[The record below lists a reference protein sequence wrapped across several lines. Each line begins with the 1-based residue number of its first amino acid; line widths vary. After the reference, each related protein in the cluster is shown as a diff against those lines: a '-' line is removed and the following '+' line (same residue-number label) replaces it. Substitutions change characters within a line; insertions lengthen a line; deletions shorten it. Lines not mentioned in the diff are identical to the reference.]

1 MEGDVLGEDALQQ
14 KLRDSRRRF
23 QRRMQRLIEK
33 YNQPFEDAPLVQM
46 STLTYETPQGLR
58 IWGGGLVKERNE
70 GHIQDSHVRTVG
82 RKDDPEQAAARGHEL
97 PTAYTATLGEDSK
110 SDDVDGTV
118 YPEDLAAGALVP
130 AAPRN
135 PLKNELRRKYLTQV
149 DILLQDEGYFQRA
162 SYGGGKDTCGTL
174 VRSLTLPARHA
185 HGCCDIIS
193 EKSPGSPI
201 KPASSP
207 RESGPSHSCST
218 DLAVVP
224 RNDSLLL
231 QGAGGNSLSSSQSFE
246 AEDICDV
253 TISDMYAGMLHSM
266 SRLLSTKP
274 SCIISTKT
282 FIIQNWNSRQRFRHK
297 GRVNRTRCRAGRHL
311 RRSPQEGPSACPEPA
326 KEVGALRACENL
338 LSASGHKTGLKLGKA
353 ILEVNKL
360 QIHKLDPSWKEL
372 KGTFQKD
379 SSLTSLDSGAMYRLD
394 QENRIR
400 ALKWLI
406 SPVKIVSRPRT
417 LPCEGGKH
425 YREIEIKFDKLHQE
439 YCPDPRKQSCLTYLP
454 SSSAVD
460 VYRGGPA
467 SPGGPRS
474 LETHRPNSL
483 HIKAKAKKL
492 NEAFENLGRSLDADR
507 CLPTGDSS
515 LSLSKTNPTWSP
527 GRSEQTAGLLFQGNS
542 LGIFRKSMS
551 PSKAISV
558 PRIRPLSCGRGRYDE
573 IKEKFDKL
581 HQKYCQ
587 TSPQRMKAPL
597 CIGASPDEASV
608 KAQYQKEDFLGKVNP
623 DFGFQGSLKLSSSP
637 QRSVRGPLG
646 STTVE
651 VHPSTC
657 FVSAAGKDHESPAKR
672 CRLSDPGVYGQSA
685 SSRDSSRVVRK
696 AIPRPGEEV
705 GPSQRD
711 WEEKKRKEQH
721 IFEDGREK

>member
-1 MEGDVLGEDALQQ
+1 MESDVLGEDALQQ
-14 KLRDSRRRF
+14 KLGDSRRRF

-70 GHIQDSHVRTVG
+70 GHIQVFKVKFYCQHALPRGNIGVNESVSCWGHWCHAWFSRLNYPPLLSLLRTLTSLFY
-82 RKDDPEQAAARGHEL
+82 Q
-97 PTAYTATLGEDSK
+97 
-110 SDDVDGTV
+110 
-118 YPEDLAAGALVP
+118 P
-130 AAPRN
+130 AAPWN

-174 VRSLTLPARHA
+174 VRSLTLPARPA

-297 GRVNRTRCRAGRHL
+297 GRVNRTRCRARRHL
-311 RRSPQEGPSACPEPA
+311 RGSPQEGPSARPEPA

-338 LSASGHKTGLKLGKA
+338 LSASGHKTGLKLDKA

-406 SPVKIVSRPRT
+406 SPVKIVSRRRT

-474 LETHRPNSL
+474 LETHRPNSF

-492 NEAFENLGRSLDADR
+492 NEAFENLGRSLDAER
-507 CLPTGDSS
+507 CLPTSDSS
-515 LSLSKTNPTWSP
+515 LLLSKTNPTWSP

-542 LGIFRKSMS
+542 LGIFRKSVS
-551 PSKAISV
+551 PSRAISV
-558 PRIRPLSCGRGRYDE
+558 PRIRPLSCRRGRYDE

-587 TSPQRMKAPL
+587 TSPQRTKAPL
-597 CIGASPDEASV
+597 CIGVSPDEASV
-608 KAQYQKEDFLGKVNP
+608 KARYQKEDFLGKVNP

-657 FVSAAGKDHESPAKR
+657 SVSAAGKDHESPAKR
-672 CRLSDPGVYGQSA
+672 CRLSDPGVGHA
-685 SSRDSSRVVRK
+685 SSPLSPQSNGWPPSGRADGPHPPSR
-696 AIPRPGEEV
+696 
-705 GPSQRD
+705 SQFLFT
-711 WEEKKRKEQH
+711 H
-721 IFEDGREK
+721 LCLFVL

>member
-1 MEGDVLGEDALQQ
+1 MESDVLGEDALQQ
-14 KLRDSRRRF
+14 KLGDSRRRF

-97 PTAYTATLGEDSK
+97 PTACTATLGEDSK

-118 YPEDLAAGALVP
+118 YQEDLAAGALVP
-130 AAPRN
+130 AAPWN

-174 VRSLTLPARHA
+174 VRSLTLPARPA

-297 GRVNRTRCRAGRHL
+297 GRVNRTRCRARRHL
-311 RRSPQEGPSACPEPA
+311 RGSPQEGPSARPEPA

-338 LSASGHKTGLKLGKA
+338 LSASGHKTGLKLDKA

-406 SPVKIVSRPRT
+406 SPVKIVSRRRT

-474 LETHRPNSL
+474 LETHRPNSF

-507 CLPTGDSS
+507 CLPTSDSS
-515 LSLSKTNPTWSP
+515 LLLSKTNPTWSP

-542 LGIFRKSMS
+542 LGIFRKSVS
-551 PSKAISV
+551 PSRAISV

-587 TSPQRMKAPL
+587 TSPQRTKAPL
-597 CIGASPDEASV
+597 CIGVSPDEASV
-608 KAQYQKEDFLGKVNP
+608 KARYQKEDFLGKVNP

-657 FVSAAGKDHESPAKR
+657 SVSAAGKDHESPAKR
-672 CRLSDPGVYGQSA
+672 CRLSDPGVYGRSA
-685 SSRDSSRVVRK
+685 TSRDSSRMVGK

-705 GPSQRD
+705 GSSQCD